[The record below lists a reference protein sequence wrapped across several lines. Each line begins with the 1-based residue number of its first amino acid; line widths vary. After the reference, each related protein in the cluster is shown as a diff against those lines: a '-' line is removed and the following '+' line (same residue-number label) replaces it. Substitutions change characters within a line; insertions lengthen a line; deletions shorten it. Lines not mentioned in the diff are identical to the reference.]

1 MNAKNVAFKGTMIAG
16 AIAFFGGISILTADE
31 HPFYQEELDDARCK
45 ARGLERMI
53 YVQYQ
58 DIDDQADKYARAHPI
73 WNEID
78 SIYDLNAQGVIPY
91 YEADKQIDSLY
102 YKLDSVKQE
111 ITDNY
116 VANSQELKD
125 TYASLNKTNQ
135 KIEKLAQDSIIN
147 DSIRSQPLGQR
158 FKNNWN
164 RIFCQQKRK

>member
-1 MNAKNVAFKGTMIAG
+1 MSLVIGLTGPTGAGKSSVTSVA
-16 AIAFFGGISILTADE
+16 
-31 HPFYQEELDDARCK
+31 EELGFKVIDCDKVARVALEKGSSGLDAVAEVFGNDILNEDGSLNRAALAQK
-45 ARGLERMI
+45 AFSTRENTELLNKTVFPYI
-53 YVQYQ
+53 T
-58 DIDDQADKYARAHPI
+58 
-73 WNEID
+73 
-78 SIYDLNAQGVIPY
+78 DL
-91 YEADKQIDSLY
+91 
-102 YKLDSVKQE
+102 VKQE

-164 RIFCQQKRK
+164 RIFCQQKQK